1 MPASPVTLP
10 RRIGS
15 RLALAAGV
23 FALGLGASAALAQSN
38 SEYAAAK
45 AAGHIGEKIDGY
57 VAVVGGPSSLRAV
70 VDDINIKRKAVY
82 AERAAANHATVEEYA
97 FSSGCALIGKTR
109 PGEKYQAPDGSWQTR
124 SAGAPLRDSRCP
136 A

>member
-1 MPASPVTLP
+1 MPASPVTPPATLH
-10 RRIGS
+10 R

-23 FALGLGASAALAQSN
+23 LALGLGASAALAQSN

-45 AAGHIGEKIDGY
+45 AAGQIGEKIDGY
-57 VAVVGGPSSLRAV
+57 VALVTGPASLRAV

-82 AERAAANHATVEEYA
+82 AERAQANHATVEEYA
-97 FSSGCALIGKTR
+97 FSSGCTLIGKTR
-109 PGEKYQAPDGSWQTR
+109 PGEKYQAPDGGWQTR
-124 SAGAPLRDSRCP
+124 GAGAPMRDSRCP